1 MKKTA
6 ALILTLFLLLNIA
19 SCSNNSFAGTQKR
32 FGDYEVILD
41 ADESKAKN
49 AMIIS
54 WYWDDDPD
62 NTVITI
68 PDFCA
73 DGVMVTAVGGSTGS
87 SFGGDPR
94 IPFTVADEENKADG
108 HPVAIF
114 TVKIGKFVRSI
125 YFKSSANPYAFYFV
139 CDENNAIFYS
149 KDGKIYS
156 RETNELYSGIPAEC
170 YGAVD
175 S

>member
-19 SCSNNSFAGTQKR
+19 SCSTNSFAGTQKR
-32 FGDYEVILD
+32 YGDYEVILD

-54 WYWDDDPD
+54 WYWDGDPD

-68 PDFCA
+68 PEYCA
-73 DGVMVTAVGGSTGS
+73 DGVKVTAVGGSTGG

-108 HPVAIF
+108 HPVAVF